1 MWIKLKNK
9 KDIMKKLSIIVL
21 MVLFCAVLY
30 SIPNNTLGQEIK
42 SKKLLTNDPNSNG
55 IDINSI
61 ELKSSLSKLTNTQK
75 LENLKSE
82 MKGLLG
88 KEPSEKELNQEAIK
102 RGIIVQQGLLVD
114 IDKLK
119 ELKQRMS
126 IAGLKDE
133 DIIDKA
139 KQDKI
144 IKELGN
150 TKITDINIDDL
161 IALKN
166 NMEGKSDEDIVRQ
179 AIKKEIIKGLFSDV
193 NLEIDTNLD
202 FRQVDLK
209 QFGNYDA
216 NDYLNLSDLK
226 GNEDLYKK
234 SLSDLNIA
242 GGKIKTEYDIAL
254 KNNPISESDN
264 SEAPMDVAIIVDT
277 AADKNSYLANGL
289 NNKIFTNAAFVNNLP
304 NDTNFMVIPYH
315 IDKERQDYLYYYNK
329 ISNHNNYKD
338 DLQQM
343 IVKLKDD
350 GAKKIDM
357 TDTINR
363 ALKDAESWFG
373 NKDKARLDSGNTK
386 QSSKTILLLTGEIDN
401 NEYGKCFKTDE
412 TSGMKK
418 FILKNDYNTISIF
431 HSGYGYGDELSKLSE
446 PYNSNIKNLHSKI
459 GGVDSTFYVSY
470 TEKPGQETHNDI
482 NSIEHAVDN
491 ICIAEKVAKD
501 LLNSQYNRYV
511 NTIGMLHFNLG
522 KNINISQEELDKDK
536 LKPLEDQI
544 FNVSTNE
551 NGEQICQMK
560 VPKISLKTDYS
571 ILSDTNLGIS
581 EIFIDDFIGN
591 IIENTNQIGIKNDE
605 VKLYLKDR
613 LKDLNITIEDSDVQ
627 KITKGIYEQKLSPK
641 IQNLSLDYVSKIKTT
656 ISSGTNNQIKNTYDD
671 IKDITVIDILKN
683 NNNNYPVEK
692 YGKLTEILMDILR
705 EDMQDRINNSL
716 SETICTKYDIKKADK
731 DFLIDGILNGT
742 SAEDSVKSKIA
753 EITKKNSAEVIK
765 ILTKIK
771 GLFNT
776 STKVSS
782 LKLSNESVQIL
793 TVRQYYD
800 KTIKEVLDIA
810 VDSDIDIKSVKEE
823 IRFLLRQMLNKPL
836 GLTKTTFSVSGEGES
851 VGFTIEPTVKAALD
865 ESKEKL
871 EFVYNLN
878 DLKNNY
884 LQYSSSVNGN
894 GTVTKE
900 TLVNST
906 PILNI
911 KRILV
916 EKSHLVYGK
925 LGNIIT
931 KDERDITGAI
941 EVEHNG
947 SLAFAD
953 NSMVTFAS
961 NITGLSGRKNISL
974 TIDSKCESLNKA
986 GVEDMVGQK
995 PRIYNINY
1003 HDINNSND
1011 DELEW
1016 VCDMIETSK
1025 DTSGNT
1031 EAEKS
1036 KNVYLAENFNCDI
1049 YKDIIILYSVK
1060 LNGKG
1065 TYINNVK
1072 VSGLSGGTGDV
1083 KIAVNDNLPD
1093 LF

>member
-1 MWIKLKNK
+1 
-9 KDIMKKLSIIVL
+9 
-21 MVLFCAVLY
+21 
-30 SIPNNTLGQEIK
+30 
-42 SKKLLTNDPNSNG
+42 
-55 IDINSI
+55 
-61 ELKSSLSKLTNTQK
+61 
-75 LENLKSE
+75 
-82 MKGLLG
+82 
-88 KEPSEKELNQEAIK
+88 
-102 RGIIVQQGLLVD
+102 
-114 IDKLK
+114 
-119 ELKQRMS
+119 
-126 IAGLKDE
+126 
-133 DIIDKA
+133 
-139 KQDKI
+139 
-144 IKELGN
+144 
-150 TKITDINIDDL
+150 
-161 IALKN
+161 
-166 NMEGKSDEDIVRQ
+166 
-179 AIKKEIIKGLFSDV
+179 
-193 NLEIDTNLD
+193 
-202 FRQVDLK
+202 
-209 QFGNYDA
+209 
-216 NDYLNLSDLK
+216 
-226 GNEDLYKK
+226 
-234 SLSDLNIA
+234 
-242 GGKIKTEYDIAL
+242 
-254 KNNPISESDN
+254 
-264 SEAPMDVAIIVDT
+264 
-277 AADKNSYLANGL
+277 
-289 NNKIFTNAAFVNNLP
+289 
-304 NDTNFMVIPYH
+304 
-315 IDKERQDYLYYYNK
+315 
-329 ISNHNNYKD
+329 
-338 DLQQM
+338 
-343 IVKLKDD
+343 
-350 GAKKIDM
+350 
-357 TDTINR
+357 
-363 ALKDAESWFG
+363 
-373 NKDKARLDSGNTK
+373 
-386 QSSKTILLLTGEIDN
+386 
-401 NEYGKCFKTDE
+401 
-412 TSGMKK
+412 
-418 FILKNDYNTISIF
+418 
-431 HSGYGYGDELSKLSE
+431 
-446 PYNSNIKNLHSKI
+446 
-459 GGVDSTFYVSY
+459 
-470 TEKPGQETHNDI
+470 
-482 NSIEHAVDN
+482 
-491 ICIAEKVAKD
+491 
-501 LLNSQYNRYV
+501 
-511 NTIGMLHFNLG
+511 
-522 KNINISQEELDKDK
+522 
-536 LKPLEDQI
+536 
-544 FNVSTNE
+544 
-551 NGEQICQMK
+551 
-560 VPKISLKTDYS
+560 
-571 ILSDTNLGIS
+571 
-581 EIFIDDFIGN
+581 
-591 IIENTNQIGIKNDE
+591 
-605 VKLYLKDR
+605 
-613 LKDLNITIEDSDVQ
+613 
-627 KITKGIYEQKLSPK
+627 
-641 IQNLSLDYVSKIKTT
+641 
-656 ISSGTNNQIKNTYDD
+656 
-671 IKDITVIDILKN
+671 
-683 NNNNYPVEK
+683 
-692 YGKLTEILMDILR
+692 
-705 EDMQDRINNSL
+705 
-716 SETICTKYDIKKADK
+716 
-731 DFLIDGILNGT
+731 LIDGILNGT